1 LRPLLSTFFHTLG
14 MKLTLTL
21 LLTLTLA
28 SLPALYAADPATGI
42 TGVTQSPVRLHMPPD
57 APEGDTV
64 HYGLPQPIQ
73 IGPRTAAVF
82 VSRHMHEKG
91 VGDYVNG
98 NDVFVFDSLA
108 SLAAAQ
114 PLAMDRN
121 DIVPDPV
128 TGEKRVFE
136 KWTGQG
142 GFVPLGALRA
152 DGTPHPHAGT
162 GFHFYQSLGYFMKE
176 NGAPR
181 PPDPKNPASQ
191 PQARTMFYEL
201 SYDGKQLRFVD
212 QSLPVGQH
220 LFTEDKRWRIS
231 SPSSLR
237 TAIPDG
243 DDLLLAVRGHAKGH
257 YSGVSRWARR
267 AEGWRPVSFQPMPEA
282 ERVQEADLARDADG
296 SLLFTFRP
304 ADRGPT
310 ENYAL
315 RVWRSRDGGAS
326 WERIVEVPETI
337 GVEPRTVGTATDGS
351 PFVIGNPV
359 QLDRSYFREV
369 LKLWPLDAARNGIE
383 KPLVVRDAPAEF
395 GLSPKN
401 AKFPSNWKL
410 DHPNT
415 AVLRLAD
422 GQWHC
427 LLGYRVM
434 RNDILQ
440 PGLAPESVH
449 KVCGAYLEEIQSRGP
464 ARAVWNF
471 AE

>member
-1 LRPLLSTFFHTLG
+1 
-14 MKLTLTL
+14 MKPTLTL
-21 LLTLTLA
+21 LLTLGLA
-28 SLPALYAADPATGI
+28 SLPALRAADPATGT

-57 APEGDTV
+57 APQGDTI
-64 HYGLPQPIQ
+64 HYGLPQPFQ

-162 GFHFYQSLGYFMKE
+162 GFHFYQSFGYFMKE

-212 QSLPVGQH
+212 QSLPIGQH

-243 DDLLLAVRGHAKGH
+243 DDLLLAVRGHGKGH

-267 AEGWRPVSFQPMPEA
+267 AEGWRPVSFQPVPEA

-337 GVEPRTVGTATDGS
+337 GVEPRTVGTAADGS
-351 PFVIGNPV
+351 HPHPSPIACSSLTTAATAFASSPPRVRSSGNIRRPRRRTAGCCHIGHGFTGKQPMLFEVTPDKKVVWEFADHARFKTVCQV
-359 QLDRSYFREV
+359 QILDTPADPLKGEV
-369 LKLWPLDAARNGIE
+369 R
-383 KPLVVRDAPAEF
+383 R
-395 GLSPKN
+395 
-401 AKFPSNWKL
+401 
-410 DHPNT
+410 
-415 AVLRLAD
+415 
-422 GQWHC
+422 
-427 LLGYRVM
+427 
-434 RNDILQ
+434 
-440 PGLAPESVH
+440 
-449 KVCGAYLEEIQSRGP
+449 
-464 ARAVWNF
+464 
-471 AE
+471 